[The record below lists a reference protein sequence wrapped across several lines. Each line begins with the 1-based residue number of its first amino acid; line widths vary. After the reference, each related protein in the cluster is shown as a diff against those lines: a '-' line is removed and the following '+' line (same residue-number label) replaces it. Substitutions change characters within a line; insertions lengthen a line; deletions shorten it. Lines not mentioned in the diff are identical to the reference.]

1 MNLLRSL
8 LFLPGNNPGMLQN
21 AGVFGADGIIFDLED
36 AVSPIEKDSAR
47 YLVYYALTHNEY
59 DQTKTIVR
67 INPLIYGGRDDI
79 SMIAQAKPDV
89 LMLPMI
95 QHPDELL
102 DIIELIDLYA
112 GDKKIDV
119 IPLIET
125 AGGVANID
133 AIAGASDRILALA
146 FGAEDYSVSIGT
158 ERTTEGTEILFA
170 RQKMVNAAAAH
181 GLTAIDTPFTDVQDK
196 EGLLK
201 DTLYAKQIGFKG
213 KLAINPRQIDS
224 IHKAFTPSNHEIKWS
239 MRVLE
244 AINIAKQKG
253 SGVIALDGKMI
264 DAPIVSRAERTIK
277 IAQHLNLI
285 TGEK

>member
-36 AVSPIEKDSAR
+36 AVSPLEKDSAR
-47 YLVYYALTHNEY
+47 HLVYYALINNEY
-59 DQTKTIVR
+59 GPTKTIVR

-79 SMIAQAKPDV
+79 AMIAQAKPDA

-95 QHPDELL
+95 QHPNELL
-102 DIIELIDLYA
+102 EIIELIDRHA
-112 GDKKIDV
+112 DGKKIDV

-125 AGGVANID
+125 AGGIANID
-133 AIAGASDRILALA
+133 AIAGTSDRILALA

-213 KLAINPRQIDS
+213 KLAINPRQIES
-224 IHKAFTPSNHEIKWS
+224 IHKAFTPSKNEIKWS

-285 TGEK
+285 MGEQ